1 MRARRFAALI
11 GIAAAALWAPVASA
25 AVPVT
30 TIRLEVQFGVS
41 EEFFATGGVVCSHGF
56 AVSDPVSIV
65 GGGRQG
71 RGVFTFHLVKTL
83 TCDNGDTFKLLVDAA
98 ASPTSSG
105 TVGGFAAGQG
115 TGSLE
120 GLRGGGSVDGT
131 FYPDGSGITDIYT
144 GRLRIAP

>member
-1 MRARRFAALI
+1 MRARRLAVLI
-11 GIAAAALWAPVASA
+11 GLAGAALWAPVASA

-30 TIRLEVQFGVS
+30 TIRIEVVFGGA

-56 AVSDPVSIV
+56 AVSDPVSV
-65 GGGRQG
+65 KGGGRYG
-71 RGVFTFHLVKTL
+71 GGVFTFHLVKTL

-98 ASPTSSG
+98 ASTSSG
-105 TVGGFAAGQG
+105 TVGGFAAGRG

-120 GLRGGGSVDGT
+120 GLHGGGSLVGT

-144 GRLRIAP
+144 GRLTIAP

>member
-30 TIRLEVQFGVS
+30 TIRLEVQFGVL

-83 TCDNGDTFKLLVDAA
+83 TCDNGDTRSEERRVGKECSLLCRSRW
-98 ASPTSSG
+98 SP
-105 TVGGFAAGQG
+105 
-115 TGSLE
+115 
-120 GLRGGGSVDGT
+120 
-131 FYPDGSGITDIYT
+131 YH
-144 GRLRIAP
+144 